1 MTINNQKSTSVGL
14 KEEMEIY
21 RINEEQAEYDNA
33 GDTIE
38 HLAHAKN

>member
-1 MTINNQKSTSVGL
+1 MTLNNQKSTSVGL

-21 RINEEQAEYDNA
+21 RINEDQAEYENA

-38 HLAHAKN
+38 HRGHPKK